1 MRIIS
6 KKYMVKTKSIVNLS
20 FFSLLGALV
29 GFLISLF
36 FFNDDDKSIIDE
48 LNNTAFSYNYAVEK
62 ASPAV
67 VNIYSEQIINK
78 QLPNQRRFNSIFNN
92 KGQQVK
98 TSLGSG
104 VILSSDGYILT
115 NQHVVGDNSLRV
127 TTELYD
133 GRKFIAQLIGID
145 KGTDLAVLK
154 IQDDEVLFPSI
165 EIEDSDQLN
174 IGDIVLA
181 IGNPYGLGQSVS
193 MGIVSATGREFD
205 NPYSNYIQT
214 DASINRGNSGGAL
227 IDSRGRLIGI
237 NTLIRSS
244 SGGSE
249 GIGLAIPSTNAL
261 EIISD
266 LIQYGEVRRGWLG
279 FSIERVNLLRR
290 GQLVISQVVKDGP
303 AYRGGLMEDDVINSI
318 NSESPS
324 YDNLYKTFA
333 RSKPGEEIL
342 LEVKRGS
349 DILNLSLITGK
360 AD

>member
-1 MRIIS
+1 MGKAKLIF
-6 KKYMVKTKSIVNLS
+6 YFSI
-20 FFSLLGALV
+20 FSLVGAFI
-29 GFLISLF
+29 GFMISSLF
-36 FFNDDDKSIIDE
+36 LNDDGRSIIYE
-48 LNNTAFSYNYAVEK
+48 LNDTTFSYNYAVEK

-67 VNIYSEQIINK
+67 VNIYSDQIINK
-78 QLPNQRRFNSIFNN
+78 QLLHKRKFNSIFNN
-92 KGQQVK
+92 RSGQVK

-115 NQHVVGDNSLRV
+115 NQHVIGDNSLRV
-127 TTELYD
+127 TIELYD
-133 GRKFIAQLIGID
+133 GRRFMAQLIGID

-154 IQDDEVLFPSI
+154 IQNDEILFPSI
-165 EIEDSDQLN
+165 EIEDSDKLN

-214 DASINRGNSGGAL
+214 DASINKGNSGGAL
-227 IDSRGRLIGI
+227 IDSRGRLVGI

-279 FSIERVNLLRR
+279 FSIERLSLLRR
-290 GQLVISQVVKDGP
+290 GELVISEVVEGGP
-303 AYRGGLMEDDVINSI
+303 AYKSGLVENDIISSI
-318 NSESPS
+318 NSESAS

-342 LEVKRGS
+342 FEVKRDS
-349 DILNLSLITGK
+349 DVINLSLIAGK
-360 AD
+360 VD

>member
-1 MRIIS
+1 MSNYKSILKLASYATFGVFIGFIIS
-6 KKYMVKTKSIVNLS
+6 
-20 FFSLLGALV
+20 
-29 GFLISLF
+29 SLF
-36 FFNDDDKSIIDE
+36 LWEKENINREEAE
-48 LNNTAFSYNYAVEK
+48 LFQSSYNYAVK
-62 ASPAV
+62 KTSPAV
-67 VNIYSEQIINK
+67 VNIYSEQIINRNS
-78 QLPNQRRFNSIFNN
+78 QQNRRKFNPLFNRS
-92 KGQQVK
+92 GQIK

-115 NQHVVGDNSLRV
+115 NQHVIGDNTLRV

-133 GRKFIAQLIGID
+133 GRKFNAQLVGID

-154 IQDDEVLFPSI
+154 IEDSDNPFPSI
-165 EIEDSDQLN
+165 EIEDSDKVM

-227 IDSRGRLIGI
+227 IDSKGRLIGI
-237 NTLIRSS
+237 NTLMRSS

-279 FSIERVNLLRR
+279 FSIDRQALIRK
-290 GQLVISQVVKDGP
+290 GKLVISEVVEGSP
-303 AYRGGLMEDDVINSI
+303 ASNGGLKKNDSLNSI
-318 NSESPS
+318 NSEDAT
-324 YDNLYKTFA
+324 YENLFKTFA
-333 RSKPGEEIL
+333 RSKPGEEIILSVNRNSEL
-342 LEVKRGS
+342 LE
-349 DILNLSLITGK
+349 LALITGK

>member
-1 MRIIS
+1 MS
-6 KKYMVKTKSIVNLS
+6 KAKSIFNFS
-20 FFSLLGALV
+20 IFSLAGASI
-29 GFLISLF
+29 GFVISLMF
-36 FFNDDDKSIIDE
+36 LNDDDKSVKDE
-48 LNNTAFSYNYAVEK
+48 FSNTAFSYNYAVEK

-67 VNIYSEQIINK
+67 VNIYSEQIMDK
-78 QLPNQRRFNSIFNN
+78 QLPTQRRFNSIFNN
-92 KGQQVK
+92 KGKQVK

-154 IQDDEVLFPSI
+154 IQDDEILFPSI
-165 EIEDSDQLN
+165 EIEDSDKLN

-181 IGNPYGLGQSVS
+181 IG
-193 MGIVSATGREFD
+193 

-227 IDSRGRLIGI
+227 IDSKGRLIGI

-279 FSIERVNLLRR
+279 FSIERPNLLRK
-290 GQLVISQVVKDGP
+290 GQLMISEVVENGP
-303 AYRGGLMEDDVINSI
+303 AYRSCLIKGDVINSI

-342 LEVKRGS
+342 FEVKRGS
-349 DILNLSLITGK
+349 DILNLSLITGQ

>member
-1 MRIIS
+1 MSNYKSILKLASYATFGVFIGFIIS
-6 KKYMVKTKSIVNLS
+6 
-20 FFSLLGALV
+20 
-29 GFLISLF
+29 SLF
-36 FFNDDDKSIIDE
+36 LWEKDNINQEEVELFKS
-48 LNNTAFSYNYAVEK
+48 SYNYAVKK

-67 VNIYSEQIINK
+67 VNIYSEQIVGRNS
-78 QLPNQRRFNSIFNN
+78 QQNRRKFNSLFNRS
-92 KGQQVK
+92 GQIK

-115 NQHVVGDNSLRV
+115 NQHVVGDNTLRV

-133 GRKFIAQLIGID
+133 GRKFNAQLVGID

-154 IQDDEVLFPSI
+154 IEDSDNPFPSI
-165 EIEDSDQLN
+165 EIEDSDKVM

-227 IDSRGRLIGI
+227 IDSKGRLIGI
-237 NTLIRSS
+237 NTLMRSS

-279 FSIERVNLLRR
+279 FSIDRQALIRK
-290 GQLVISQVVKDGP
+290 GKLVISEVVDGSP
-303 AYRGGLMEDDVINSI
+303 ASNGGLKKNDSLNSI
-318 NSESPS
+318 NSEDAT
-324 YDNLYKTFA
+324 YENLFKTFA
-333 RSKPGEEIL
+333 RSKPGEEIILSVERNSEL
-342 LEVKRGS
+342 LE
-349 DILNLSLITGK
+349 LALITGK

>member
-1 MRIIS
+1 MKTIS
-6 KKYMVKTKSIVNLS
+6 KKYMVRAKSILNFSIFLLAGALIGFVI
-20 FFSLLGALV
+20 SLLL
-29 GFLISLF
+29 L
-36 FFNDDDKSIIDE
+36 DDDKSFNDE
-48 LNNTAFSYNYAVEK
+48 LINTTFSYNYAVEK

-67 VNIYSEQIINK
+67 VNIYSEQIIDK
-78 QLPNQRRFNSIFNN
+78 QLPTQRRFNSIFNN
-92 KGQQVK
+92 KEQQVK

-104 VILSSDGYILT
+104 VILSSDGYVLT

-133 GRKFIAQLIGID
+133 GRKFTAQLIGID

-154 IQDDEVLFPSI
+154 IQENEILFPSI
-165 EIEDSDQLN
+165 EIEDSDKVN

-214 DASINRGNSGGAL
+214 DAS
-227 IDSRGRLIGI
+227 
-237 NTLIRSS
+237 
-244 SGGSE
+244 
-249 GIGLAIPSTNAL
+249 
-261 EIISD
+261 
-266 LIQYGEVRRGWLG
+266 
-279 FSIERVNLLRR
+279 
-290 GQLVISQVVKDGP
+290 DGP
-303 AYRGGLMEDDVINSI
+303 AYKSGLMKGDVINSI

-342 LEVKRGS
+342 LKVKRGP
-349 DILNLSLITGK
+349 DIINLSLITGQ

>member
-1 MRIIS
+1 MNSYKSLLKLLTYLTIGAVIGFIIS
-6 KKYMVKTKSIVNLS
+6 
-20 FFSLLGALV
+20 
-29 GFLISLF
+29 SLF
-36 FFNDDDKSIIDE
+36 IWEKDNINQKEVGLLQS
-48 LNNTAFSYNYAVEK
+48 SYNYAVKK

-67 VNIYSEQIINK
+67 VNIYSEQIVSRNS
-78 QLPNQRRFNSIFNN
+78 QQNRRKFNSLFNRS
-92 KGQQVK
+92 GQIR

-115 NQHVVGDNSLRV
+115 NQHVIGDNTLRV

-133 GRKFIAQLIGID
+133 GRKLNAQLVGID

-154 IQDDEVLFPSI
+154 IEDSENSFPSI
-165 EIEDSDQLN
+165 EIEDSDKVM

-227 IDSRGRLIGI
+227 IDSKGRLIGI

-279 FSIERVNLLRR
+279 FSIDRQALIRK
-290 GQLVISQVVKDGP
+290 GKLVISEVVDGGP
-303 AYRGGLMEDDVINSI
+303 ASNGGLQKNDSLYSI
-318 NSESPS
+318 NSEDAT
-324 YDNLYKTFA
+324 YENLFKTFA
-333 RSKPGEEIL
+333 RSKPGEEIILSVERNSEL
-342 LEVKRGS
+342 LELV
-349 DILNLSLITGK
+349 LIAGK

>member
-1 MRIIS
+1 MSNYKSILKLLSYATFGVFIGFIIS
-6 KKYMVKTKSIVNLS
+6 
-20 FFSLLGALV
+20 
-29 GFLISLF
+29 SLF
-36 FFNDDDKSIIDE
+36 LWQKDNVNQEEAE
-48 LNNTAFSYNYAVEK
+48 LFQSSYNYAVKK

-67 VNIYSEQIINK
+67 VNIYSEQIISRNSQQNSRK
-78 QLPNQRRFNSIFNN
+78 FNSLFNRS
-92 KGQQVK
+92 GQIK

-115 NQHVVGDNSLRV
+115 NQHVVGDNTLRV

-133 GRKFIAQLIGID
+133 GRKFNAQLVGID

-154 IQDDEVLFPSI
+154 IEDSDSPFPSI
-165 EIEDSDQLN
+165 EIEDSDKVM

-227 IDSRGRLIGI
+227 IDSKGRLIGI
-237 NTLIRSS
+237 NTLMRSS

-279 FSIERVNLLRR
+279 FSIDRQALIRKGE
-290 GQLVISQVVKDGP
+290 LVISEVVEGSP
-303 AYRGGLMEDDVINSI
+303 ASKGGLQKNDSLNSI
-318 NSESPS
+318 NSEDAT
-324 YDNLYKTFA
+324 YENLFKTFA
-333 RSKPGEEIL
+333 RSKPGEEI
-342 LEVKRGS
+342 
-349 DILNLSLITGK
+349 ILNVERNSELIELALITGK

>member
-1 MRIIS
+1 MS
-6 KKYMVKTKSIVNLS
+6 TAKSIFNFS
-20 FFSLLGALV
+20 IFSLVGASI
-29 GFLISLF
+29 GFVISILF
-36 FFNDDDKSIIDE
+36 LNIDNKSVNEE
-48 LNNTAFSYNYAVEK
+48 LTNAAFSYNYAVEK

-67 VNIYSEQIINK
+67 VNIYSEQIMDN
-78 QLPNQRRFNSIFNN
+78 QLRTQKRFNSIFNN
-92 KGQQVK
+92 KEKQVK

-104 VILSSDGYILT
+104 VILRSDGYILT

-127 TTELYD
+127 TIELYD

-154 IQDDEVLFPSI
+154 VKNDQILFPSI
-165 EIEDSDQLN
+165 EIEDSDKLN

-227 IDSRGRLIGI
+227 IDSKGRLIGI

-249 GIGLAIPSTNAL
+249 GIGLAIPSTTAL

-279 FSIERVNLLRR
+279 FSIERLNLLRK
-290 GQLVISQVVKDGP
+290 GELMISEVVENGP
-303 AYRGGLMEDDVINSI
+303 AYRSGLLKGDVINSI
-318 NSESPS
+318 NSESSS

-333 RSKPGEEIL
+333 RSKPGDKIL
-342 LEVKRGS
+342 LEVERGS
-349 DILNLSLITGK
+349 YILNLSLITGL

>member
-1 MRIIS
+1 MS
-6 KKYMVKTKSIVNLS
+6 KTESIFKFS
-20 FFSLLGALV
+20 FFSLLGALL
-29 GFLISLF
+29 GFMISLLF
-36 FFNDDDKSIIDE
+36 LKDDDKSIINE
-48 LNNTAFSYNYAVEK
+48 LNNTTFSYNYAVEK

-67 VNIYSEQIINK
+67 VNIYSEQVINK

-92 KGQQVK
+92 EARQVK

-115 NQHVVGDNSLRV
+115 NQHDVGDNSLRV
-127 TTELYD
+127 ITELYD

-165 EIEDSDQLN
+165 EIEDSDKLN

-214 DASINRGNSGGAL
+214 DASINKGNSGGAL

-279 FSIERVNLLRR
+279 FSIERINLLRR
-290 GQLVISQVVKDGP
+290 GQLVISEVVKDGP
-303 AYRGGLMEDDVINSI
+303 AYRGGLMKDDVINSI
-318 NSESPS
+318 NSQSPS

-333 RSKPGEEIL
+333 RSKPGDEIL

-349 DILNLSLITGK
+349 DLLNLSLITGK

>member
-1 MRIIS
+1 M
-6 KKYMVKTKSIVNLS
+6 
-20 FFSLLGALV
+20 
-29 GFLISLF
+29 
-36 FFNDDDKSIIDE
+36 
-48 LNNTAFSYNYAVEK
+48 
-62 ASPAV
+62 
-67 VNIYSEQIINK
+67 
-78 QLPNQRRFNSIFNN
+78 
-92 KGQQVK
+92 
-98 TSLGSG
+98 GSG

-115 NQHVVGDNSLRV
+115 NQHVIGDNTLRV

-133 GRKFIAQLIGID
+133 GRKFNAQLVGID

-154 IQDDEVLFPSI
+154 IEDSDNPFPSI
-165 EIEDSDQLN
+165 EIEDSDKVM

-227 IDSRGRLIGI
+227 IDSKGRLIGI
-237 NTLIRSS
+237 NTLMRSS

-279 FSIERVNLLRR
+279 FSIDRQALIRK
-290 GQLVISQVVKDGP
+290 GKLVISEVIDGSP
-303 AYRGGLMEDDVINSI
+303 ASNGGLKKNDSLNSI
-318 NSESPS
+318 NSEDAT
-324 YDNLYKTFA
+324 YENLFKTFA
-333 RSKPGEEIL
+333 RSKPGEEIILSVERNSEL
-342 LEVKRGS
+342 LE
-349 DILNLSLITGK
+349 LALITGK

>member
-1 MRIIS
+1 MSNYKSILKLASYASFGVFIGFIIS
-6 KKYMVKTKSIVNLS
+6 
-20 FFSLLGALV
+20 
-29 GFLISLF
+29 SLF
-36 FFNDDDKSIIDE
+36 LWEKDNINQQEVGLFQS
-48 LNNTAFSYNYAVEK
+48 SYNYAVKK

-67 VNIYSEQIINK
+67 VNIYSEQIINRNS
-78 QLPNQRRFNSIFNN
+78 QQNRRKFNSLFNRS
-92 KGQQVK
+92 GQIK

-115 NQHVVGDNSLRV
+115 NQHVIGDNTLRV

-133 GRKFIAQLIGID
+133 GRKFNAQLVGID

-154 IQDDEVLFPSI
+154 IEDSDNPFPSI
-165 EIEDSDQLN
+165 EIEDSDKVM

-227 IDSRGRLIGI
+227 IDSKGRLIGI
-237 NTLIRSS
+237 NTLMRSS

-279 FSIERVNLLRR
+279 FSIDRQALIRK
-290 GQLVISQVVKDGP
+290 GKLVISEVVDGSP
-303 AYRGGLMEDDVINSI
+303 ASNGGLKKNDSLNSI
-318 NSESPS
+318 NSEDAT
-324 YDNLYKTFA
+324 YENLFKTFA
-333 RSKPGEEIL
+333 RSKPGEEIILSVKRNSEL
-342 LEVKRGS
+342 LE
-349 DILNLSLITGK
+349 LALITGK

>member
-1 MRIIS
+1 MI
-6 KKYMVKTKSIVNLS
+6 KAKSIFNFS
-20 FFSLLGALV
+20 IFSLAGASI
-29 GFLISLF
+29 GFVISLLF
-36 FFNDDDKSIIDE
+36 LNDDNKSGNDE
-48 LNNTAFSYNYAVEK
+48 LSDIAFSYNYAVEK

-67 VNIYSEQIINK
+67 VNIYSEQIIDK
-78 QLPNQRRFNSIFNN
+78 QLPAQRRFNSIFNN
-92 KGQQVK
+92 KGQQIK

-154 IQDDEVLFPSI
+154 IQDDEILFPSI
-165 EIEDSDQLN
+165 EIEDSDKLN

-214 DASINRGNSGGAL
+214 DASINKGNSGGAL
-227 IDSRGRLIGI
+227 IDSKGRLVGI

-279 FSIERVNLLRR
+279 FSIERLNLLRR
-290 GQLVISQVVKDGP
+290 GQLVISEVVEDSP
-303 AYRGGLMEDDVINSI
+303 AYRGGLSKGDIINSI
-318 NSESPS
+318 NSENPS
-324 YDNLYKTFA
+324 YDNLYKTFV

-349 DILNLSLITGK
+349 DVINLSLITGQ

>member
-1 MRIIS
+1 M
-6 KKYMVKTKSIVNLS
+6 NS
-20 FFSLLGALV
+20 F
-29 GFLISLF
+29 
-36 FFNDDDKSIIDE
+36 KSIIKFSIYTIVGASIGVIISFIFLADNSKE
-48 LNNTAFSYNYAVEK
+48 IEQETVKISSSYNFAVEK

-67 VNIYSEQIINK
+67 VNIYSD
-78 QLPNQRRFNSIFNN
+78 QLISNISQRNQRRSNSLFNN
-92 KGQQVK
+92 RGSQIK
-98 TSLGSG
+98 TNLGSG

-115 NQHVVGDNSLRV
+115 NLHVVGDKTLKV
-127 TTELYD
+127 TTELND
-133 GRKFIAQLIGID
+133 GRKYTARLVGID

-154 IQDDEVLFPSI
+154 IDDKENLFPSI
-165 EIEDSDQLN
+165 EIEDSDKVK

-214 DASINRGNSGGAL
+214 DASINKGNSGGAL
-227 IDSRGRLIGI
+227 IDSMGRLIGI

-249 GIGLAIPSTNAL
+249 GVGLAIPSTNAL

-279 FSIERVNLLRR
+279 FSIERQSLMRE
-290 GQLVISQVVKDGP
+290 GKLVISEVVNGGP
-303 AYRGGLMEDDVINSI
+303 AKNSGLLKKDIIYSI
-318 NSESPS
+318 NSEDAT
-324 YDNLYKTFA
+324 YENLYKTFA
-333 RSKPGEEIL
+333 RSKPGEEISL
-342 LEVKRGS
+342 KVKRNSEIIDLRVIAGR
-349 DILNLSLITGK
+349 

>member
-1 MRIIS
+1 MRTIS
-6 KKYMVKTKSIVNLS
+6 KKYMMRAKSILNFS
-20 FFSLLGALV
+20 IFSLAGALI
-29 GFLISLF
+29 GFIFSTFLLDNDEKSVKNKLI
-36 FFNDDDKSIIDE
+36 NA
-48 LNNTAFSYNYAVEK
+48 AFSYNYAVEK

-67 VNIYSEQIINK
+67 VNIYSAQIIDK
-78 QLPNQRRFNSIFNN
+78 QLPTKKRFNSIFNT
-92 KGQQVK
+92 KGRQVK

-104 VILSSDGYILT
+104 VILSSDGYVLT

-133 GRKFIAQLIGID
+133 GRKYIAQLIGID

-154 IQDDEVLFPSI
+154 IQDDEILFPSI
-165 EIEDSDQLN
+165 EIEDSDKVN

-227 IDSRGRLIGI
+227 IDSKGRLIGI

-279 FSIERVNLLRR
+279 FSIERINLLRK
-290 GQLVISQVVKDGP
+290 GQLVISEVVVDGP
-303 AYRGGLMEDDVINSI
+303 AYRSGLLKGDIINSI

-342 LEVKRGS
+342 LKVKRGP
-349 DILNLSLITGK
+349 DIINLTLITGQ